1 MACVDLSLSLIVQNM
16 WQLKVSVPLYSLFS
30 VSPNPQSE
38 DVAEMAFENI
48 SSGSFICCR
57 GCIECGWRDQK
68 CAQRH

>member
-38 DVAEMAFENI
+38 DVAEMASEKYLI
-48 SSGSFICCR
+48 
-57 GCIECGWRDQK
+57 QQLHLL
-68 CAQRH
+68 QRLH